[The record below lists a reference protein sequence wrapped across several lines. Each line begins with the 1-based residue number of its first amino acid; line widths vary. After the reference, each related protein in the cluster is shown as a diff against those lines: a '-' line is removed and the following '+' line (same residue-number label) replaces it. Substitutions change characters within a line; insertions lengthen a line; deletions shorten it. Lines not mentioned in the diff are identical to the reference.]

1 MRVTAIVNQMDPYN
15 RRIIPGA
22 AEFARRQGW
31 DLSIKNVT
39 RAAELPLLIR
49 DADGLLLGV
58 HNFEN
63 DPVLT
68 RTLIPAVCWS
78 GSIMEVNWRRVLNDD
93 IAIGRL
99 AAEHLLARGFRH
111 FIFFNN
117 APEIWAARRR
127 DGFLGRL
134 EGDGHTAQTLTL
146 LDTKAGNGPLV
157 ESLRQ
162 LPKPF
167 GAMMDHDPSA
177 LIFMAACHE
186 AGLRIPDDVAVVGV
200 NDEEFVCSVCDPP
213 LSSIPLQTHRIGYE
227 AAALLQH
234 LLQKAPLPPWSIVI
248 PPGELIVRQS
258 SDTLATTDKLVI
270 DAVKYIREHLH
281 LGVGTKEVA
290 AEMGISRTT
299 LDMRLSAAIGRT
311 AAMEIRRERM
321 NLVCQLLSSTDLPMP
336 EVARRSGFSSARQLS
351 ESFRLF
357 LHQTPTD
364 YRNYFRVRSGR

>member
-1 MRVTAIVNQMDPYN
+1 MRVTAIVNLMDPYN

-22 AEFARRQGW
+22 AEFARKHGW
-31 DLSIKNVT
+31 DLSIQNVA
-39 RAAELPLLIR
+39 RASELPALVR
-49 DADGLLLGV
+49 DTDGLLLGV
-58 HNFEN
+58 HNFEA

-78 GSIMEVNWRRVLNDD
+78 GSMVEVNWRRVLNDD

-99 AAEHLLARGFRH
+99 AAEHLLTRGFRH

-117 APEIWAARRR
+117 APEIWSVRRR
-127 DGFLGRL
+127 DGFIGRL
-134 EGDGHTAQTLTL
+134 EADGHTAQTLSL
-146 LDTKAGNGPLV
+146 LNNQSDIEQLV
-157 ESLRQ
+157 DRLRR

-167 GAMMDHDPSA
+167 GVMVDHDPSA
-177 LIFMAACHE
+177 IPFMAACRE
-186 AGLRIPDDVAVVGV
+186 AGLRIPEDAAVVGV

-227 AAALLQH
+227 SAALLQR
-234 LLQKAPLPPWSIVI
+234 LVQKAPLPPWSIVV
-248 PPGELIVRQS
+248 PPGELIVRRS

-270 DAVKYIREHLH
+270 DAVRYIREHLH

-299 LDMRLSAAIGRT
+299 LDTRLSAAVGRT
-311 AAMEIRRERM
+311 AAMEIRRERLD
-321 NLVCQLLSSTDLPMP
+321 LVCRLLSSTDLPMP

-357 LHQTPTD
+357 LHQKPTD
-364 YRNYFRVRSGR
+364 YRKYFRVRSGR